1 MNDEPT
7 QQNDPAGE
15 PAQPQQ
21 PAPDPQQQPYY
32 APPQGTYYYA
42 PPGHEQ
48 PPGTFRPVYYPPQAA
63 KPSNNSAVA
72 SIIVA
77 CSSIGVLIITAGIL
91 APLTLIASGIA
102 TFLGHKGK
110 TDVDQGKTP
119 VQRDLA
125 VGGFWTGIGGI
136 VLSILA
142 IVAWVVIAALIVA
155 ADDSGTFHNGDW
167 PDNFNFD

>member
-7 QQNDPAGE
+7 QPNDPAGE
-15 PAQPQQ
+15 PAQPEPAQPGQQ
-21 PAPDPQQQPYY
+21 P
-32 APPQGTYYYA
+32 PPQGAYYYA

-48 PPGTFRPVYYPPQAA
+48 PPGTYRPVYFPQSSAS
-63 KPSNNSAVA
+63 PSNNSAVA

-77 CSSIGVLIITAGIL
+77 CTSIGVLVLTAGIL
-91 APLTLIASGIA
+91 APLTLIASAVA

-110 TDVDQGKTP
+110 SDVDKGKTP

-142 IVAWVVIAALIVA
+142 LIAWVAIVALIWA
-155 ADDSGTFHNGDW
+155 SDPNWDGFHD
-167 PDNFNFD
+167 PDGHHWNFD